1 MIWALLVVAVVA
13 LAYFVFKDTLNRL
26 QYIQTLRLYWI
37 VRDNGTNQMPN
48 VTRAFMRQTSAP
60 WWRGTGIQFR
70 VRTRTFQVGILR
82 ERVAPV
88 NVFDMDE
95 EAGGLLAQLG
105 GRELDV
111 DAKTIRK
118 EWR

>member
-1 MIWALLVVAVVA
+1 MVWLVVGLSVAA

-26 QYIQTLRLYWI
+26 QYIQTLRVYWI
-37 VRDNGTNQMPN
+37 VRDNGDARVPK

-60 WWRGTGIQFR
+60 WWRGTGVQFR
-70 VRTRTFQVGILR
+70 AGKRTLQVGILR
-82 ERVAPV
+82 ERIAPV
-88 NVFDMDE
+88 QVSDMDE
-95 EAGGLLAQLG
+95 DAGGVLAQLG